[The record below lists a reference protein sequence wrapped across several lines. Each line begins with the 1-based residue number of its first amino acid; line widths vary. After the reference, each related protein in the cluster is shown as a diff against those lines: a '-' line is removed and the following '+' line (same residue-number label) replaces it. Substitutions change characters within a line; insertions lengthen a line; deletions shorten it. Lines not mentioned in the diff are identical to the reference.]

1 MGQIAVIC
9 DSTCDMPHELMA
21 AGGVSVVPLKAIFG
35 SEVYQDN
42 IELSAAAF
50 WEKVRTSPHRPRTSQ
65 PAPGEF
71 IQAYEAAR
79 AAGADGAVVVLLSSG
94 VSGTYQAARIAREA
108 LPDFPIELI
117 DTKLASG
124 GIGMV
129 ALEAAKLARR
139 GASLA
144 EVAALARRRCE
155 QAWLLLVVD
164 SLEWLHRNGRIG
176 RAAALLG
183 SLFSLRPILTLAK
196 SDGVITPIER
206 TRGRARALAR
216 VGELVREKVPVGS
229 RLHLAVLHGDCER
242 DGRRLYDELAQQ
254 YELVDPYFGPVG
266 SVIGSNIGPGAFG
279 VIFYPD

>member
-1 MGQIAVIC
+1 MGRIAVIC

-21 AGGVSVVPLKAIFG
+21 AGGVSVVPLKVVFG
-35 SEVYQDN
+35 SEAYQDN

-50 WEKVRTSPHRPRTSQ
+50 WEKVRTSGHHPRTSQ

-71 IQAYEAAR
+71 IQAFEAAR
-79 AAGADGAVVVLLSSG
+79 AAGADGAVAVLLSAG

-108 LPDFPIELI
+108 MPDFPIELI

-124 GIGMV
+124 GIGLV
-129 ALEAAKLARR
+129 ALEAARLAQQ
-139 GASLA
+139 GASLP
-144 EVAALARRRCE
+144 EVAALARRRSE
-155 QAWLLLVVD
+155 QACLLLVVD

-183 SLFSLRPILTLAK
+183 TLFSLRPILTLDK

-229 RLHLAVLHGDCER
+229 RLHLAVLHGDCEA
-242 DGRRLYDELAQQ
+242 DGRRLYDELSRQ

-266 SVIGSNIGPGAFG
+266 AVIGSNIGPGAFG